1 MWRPGGGEDE
11 EAEGGNDD
19 LSSVFA
25 RGRLLEEMLKLEE
38 LMREDGVAADL
49 RSFSTILHGTN
60 SQQKKINVHSDLLM
74 YIKCTRALIF

>member
-1 MWRPGGGEDE
+1 MWTPGGGEDE
-11 EAEGGNDD
+11 DAEGGEDD

-25 RGRLLEEMLKLEE
+25 RGLLLEEMLKLEE

-60 SQQKKINVHSDLLM
+60 SQIEKVLSTLTFLYILNVLGH
-74 YIKCTRALIF
+74 